1 MANVAIILNTTK
13 KLSNNEHPVALRVTH
28 DYKRKYYTINSL
40 LTDQTIKFRCNA
52 EHFKS
57 PEVEDNGL
65 GKFRKSFPNYKECN
79 EILKAKL
86 DHVQKILKRYDDL
99 EAPFVFEFFEA
110 ELKQKHVK
118 RLTIEPK
125 QEEIA
130 QISIS
135 TYYEQQI
142 EILEEQKREGTAGLY
157 RENKRILSKFK
168 PDALIKDVNF
178 RFLESFEYWM
188 RNERGNKDTTISVK
202 MRNLQRVINQAIEDN
217 LFNKEDYPFGE
228 KKYSINKRLDHN
240 TKKIA
245 IKLDRISKL
254 KELILIPGSALHFAQ
269 QIFLFSYYCRGM
281 NFVDITYLKWKQV
294 SDTHISYVRKKTRG
308 KFEIPINQYNKPILD
323 YFKIN
328 YKLDGGFVFP
338 IIDLSIHQTI
348 KQQYTRKKTAIKAV
362 NDNLK
367 KLATLIGEPNLRL
380 TTNVGRHSYA
390 TGLKRSGA
398 NTSYI
403 TEALGHATQEQTQTY
418 LDEFEKGEI
427 ESWENKMFE
436 Q

>member
-1 MANVAIILNTTK
+1 MATVAVVLKTTQ
-13 KLSNNEHPVALRVTH
+13 KLANNEYGIALRVTH
-28 DYKRKYYTINSL
+28 ERQSRYFAISKLISTNTIN
-40 LTDQTIKFRCNA
+40 FRCRVEQWKNA
-52 EHFKS
+52 EL
-57 PEVEDNGL
+57 EDNGL
-65 GKFRKSFPNYKECN
+65 GKFKKTFQGYKEAN
-79 EILKAKL
+79 GLLEGKLLDARKILKA
-86 DHVQKILKRYDDL
+86 YDDQNI
-99 EAPFVFEFFEA
+99 PFDFQRFEDN
-110 ELKQKHVK
+110 LKGKVEK
-118 RLTIEPK
+118 KTTLLNEYYET
-125 QEEIA
+125 
-130 QISIS
+130 QIS
-135 TYYEQQI
+135 
-142 EILEEQKREGTAGLY
+142 ILEEQKREGTAGLY

-168 PDALIKDVNF
+168 PDALIKDVDF

-188 RNERGNKDTTISVK
+188 RNERDNKDTTISVK
-202 MRNLQRVINQAIEDN
+202 MRNLQRVINQAIEDG

-245 IKLDRISKL
+245 IKLDKVSKL
-254 KELILIPGSALHFAQ
+254 KELKLIPGSAMHFAQ

-294 SDTHISYVRKKTRG
+294 SDNHISYVRKKTRG
-308 KFEIPINQYNKPILD
+308 KFEIPINQYNKPIID
-323 YFKIN
+323 YFKAN
-328 YKLDGGFVFP
+328 YRLDGGFVFP

-367 KLATLIGEPNLRL
+367 KLAKLIGEPNLRL

-436 Q
+436 M